1 MAVAVLPGNPS
12 ESMLNSKQRWAL
24 LVTASSVIA
33 AQLVEYLMS
42 SSWRAA
48 TLKEPPDDPNYQDAP
63 WGRVLLWTAAMG
75 AAAGMADIVSRR
87 GAELAWR
94 RVTGKKPPRPKRRP
108 RITSRRQA
116 LIP

>member
-1 MAVAVLPGNPS
+1 MAVAVSGANSPKA
-12 ESMLNSKQRWAL
+12 MLNSKQRWAV
-24 LVTASSVIA
+24 LVTASSIIA

-87 GAELAWR
+87 GSELAWR

-108 RITSRRQA
+108 RITSRRAA
-116 LIP
+116 LVP